1 MRAGESLTE
10 MDETTL
16 KSILNETTPDFSRQI
31 VKGLSL
37 TDLDED
43 AINNFRK
50 RWSQKSRRDDYLAFS
65 DEKMLRATGL
75 LTDKGINYACLIL
88 FGKKEKIDEL
98 IPCSEIVFEWRQDA
112 RKISH
117 DFRINW
123 REPFFKFYD
132 KIWDAINA
140 RNLRIPFQEGLFQ
153 REIYAFSEKPVR
165 EALLNAV
172 AHRDY
177 TNNSQSIFIK
187 ASPEEFIIESPG
199 GFPPGITL
207 ENILH
212 KTSWR
217 NRMIAETFEKAG
229 LAERSGQGVDD
240 IFESTIKE
248 GKGMPDL
255 AESDTHL
262 VRLRIPAQDKD
273 ENFIFFLEKVARS
286 KQLILSFE
294 QIYELEKIR
303 EQQRVPKLKYTRT
316 FLELGIIESIGRT
329 RGTKYILSH
338 KYYAQEGKVGT
349 HTRLTGLS
357 RDQIKELILNHLRKN
372 RKGVMK
378 DFLDAFRDLKQQDLN
393 NLLQEL
399 KRAGKVI
406 REGARRSG
414 YWVLREG
421 N

>member
-1 MRAGESLTE
+1 MAAGC
-10 MDETTL
+10 
-16 KSILNETTPDFSRQI
+16 KKNISR
-31 VKGLSL
+31 LSY
-37 TDLDED
+37 
-43 AINNFRK
+43 K
-50 RWSQKSRRDDYLAFS
+50 LA
-65 DEKMLRATGL
+65 RT
-75 LTDKGINYACLIL
+75 
-88 FGKKEKIDEL
+88 
-98 IPCSEIVFEWRQDA
+98 V
-112 RKISH
+112 
-117 DFRINW
+117 
-123 REPFFKFYD
+123 FKFYD

-177 TNNSQSIFIK
+177 TINSQSIFIK

-255 AESDTHL
+255 TESDTHL
-262 VRLRIPAQDKD
+262 VRLRIPAQVKDK
-273 ENFIFFLEKVARS
+273 NFIFFLEKVARS

-294 QIYELEKIR
+294 QIYELKKSVNNKE
-303 EQQRVPKLKYTRT
+303 
-316 FLELGIIESIGRT
+316 FL
-329 RGTKYILSH
+329 
-338 KYYAQEGKVGT
+338 
-349 HTRLTGLS
+349 
-357 RDQIKELILNHLRKN
+357 N
-372 RKGVMK
+372 
-378 DFLDAFRDLKQQDLN
+378 
-393 NLLQEL
+393 
-399 KRAGKVI
+399 
-406 REGARRSG
+406 
-414 YWVLREG
+414 
-421 N
+421 

>member
-1 MRAGESLTE
+1 M
-10 MDETTL
+10 
-16 KSILNETTPDFSRQI
+16 
-31 VKGLSL
+31 
-37 TDLDED
+37 DLDD
-43 AINNFRK
+43 RAIENFRK
-50 RWSQKSRRDDYLAFS
+50 RWAQKARREDYLTFS
-65 DEKMLRATGL
+65 DEKMLRAIGF
-75 LTDKGINYACLIL
+75 LTDKGLNCACLIL

-112 RKISH
+112 KKISH
-117 DFRINW
+117 DFRTNW
-123 REPFFKFYD
+123 REPFFKIYD
-132 KIWDAINA
+132 EVWEAINV

-177 TNNSQSIFIK
+177 TINSQSIFIK

-207 ENILH
+207 ENILY

-217 NRMIAETFEKAG
+217 NRSIAETFEKAG
-229 LAERSGQGVDD
+229 LAERSGQGMDD

-255 AESDTHL
+255 SESDAGS
-262 VRLRIPAQDKD
+262 VRLKIPAQVKDKG
-273 ENFIFFLEKVARS
+273 FIFFLEKIARS
-286 KQLILSFE
+286 RQIILSFE
-294 QIYELEKIR
+294 EIYELEKIR
-303 EQQRVPKLKYTRT
+303 EQQMVPKLKYTSK
-316 FLELGIIESIGRT
+316 FLELGIIESVGRT

-338 KYYAQEGKVGT
+338 KYHVQEGKVGI

-357 RDQIKELILNHLRKN
+357 RDQRKELILNHLRKN

-406 REGARRSG
+406 HEGPRRSG
-414 YWVLREG
+414 SWVLKEG